1 MRQEATSAQEMGQ
14 APDNT
19 AVNQRDQ
26 QTATTTP
33 LDQGDSE
40 RDVALTKQIRAAVIA
55 NDSLSFEA
63 KNVKI
68 ITNNGK
74 VTLRGPVKSKEE
86 SQTLERTAE
95 EAAGSA
101 QVANELEI
109 EPGD

>member
-1 MRQEATSAQEMGQ
+1 MGE

-26 QTATTTP
+26 QAATATP

-40 RDVALTKQIRAAVIA
+40 RDVALTKTIRAAVVA

-68 ITNNGK
+68 ITQNGK

-86 SQTLERTAE
+86 SQTIERTAE
-95 EAAGSA
+95 EAAGLD
-101 QVANELEI
+101 QVANELEV
-109 EPGD
+109 ERSE